1 MAEDA
6 ALGGGEGLE
15 LRVDV
20 GVRVGAFGAVGDGDL
35 ARDVG
40 VMMVVVVTHGCGGLM
55 GCNQMCISVCVFGC
69 KWEGGVMRCG
79 GVEF

>member
-40 VMMVVVVTHGCGGLM
+40 VMMVVVVTHGCGVDGL
-55 GCNQMCISVCVFGC
+55 
-69 KWEGGVMRCG
+69 
-79 GVEF
+79 